1 MRTIAVITAGLSTP
15 SSTRRLAD
23 MLADAT
29 VAVIT
34 ARGESAEVTFI
45 EVRDLAR
52 DLADAFTVGGLSSRA
67 LDDAR
72 RTVASADAVIA
83 VSPVFKASY
92 SGLFKMFVDSL
103 DDDALRSVPALL
115 GATAGT
121 ARHSLAI
128 DHAMR
133 PLFSYMGAMVAPTG
147 VFAATDDFGAATFT
161 GGGYGAGETNRG
173 HAEGTAPL
181 TARVSRAAGELADLV
196 LAQGVGGLAAGATR
210 RSGAGIEE
218 SGGPSFGE
226 LLKGQLG

>member
-15 SSTRRLAD
+15 SSTRQLAD
-23 MLADAT
+23 MLSDAT
-29 VAVIT
+29 VAAIT
-34 ARGESAEVTFI
+34 ARGESAEVKVI

-52 DLADAFTVGGLSSRA
+52 DLADAFAVGGLSSER
-67 LDDAR
+67 LDEAR

-92 SGLFKMFVDSL
+92 SGLFKMFIDSL
-103 DDDALRSVPALL
+103 DDDALRSVPTVL

-121 ARHSLAI
+121 ARHSLAV

-161 GGGYGAGETNRG
+161 GGNGSGNGSGNG
-173 HAEGTAPL
+173 DDGGTAPL
-181 TARVSRAAGELADLV
+181 TSRVSRAAGELADLV
-196 LAQGVGGLAAGATR
+196 LSQGVGGLAAGATR
-210 RSGAGIEE
+210 RSGSGIEE
-218 SGGPSFGE
+218 PSGPSFGD
-226 LLKGQLG
+226 LLKGHLG

>member
-15 SSTRRLAD
+15 SSTRQLAD
-23 MLADAT
+23 MLGDGT
-29 VAVIT
+29 VAAIT
-34 ARGESAEVTFI
+34 ARGESGEVKVI

-52 DLADAFTVGGLSSRA
+52 DLADAFTVGGLSSEA
-67 LDDAR
+67 LDEAR

-92 SGLFKMFVDSL
+92 SGLFKMFIDSL
-103 DDDALRSVPALL
+103 DDDALRSVPTVL

-121 ARHSLAI
+121 ARHSLAV
-128 DHAMR
+128 DHALR

-161 GGGYGAGETNRG
+161 GGGSGKGG
-173 HAEGTAPL
+173 DDQGTAPL
-181 TARVSRAAGELADLV
+181 TSRVSRAAGELADLV

-210 RSGAGIEE
+210 RSGSGIEA
-218 SGGPSFGE
+218 SSGPSFGD
-226 LLKGQLG
+226 LLKGHLG

>member
-15 SSTRRLAD
+15 SSTRQLAD
-23 MLADAT
+23 MLGDAT
-29 VAVIT
+29 VAAIT
-34 ARGESAEVTFI
+34 ARGESGEVKVI

-52 DLADAFTVGGLSSRA
+52 DLADAFTVGGLSSEA
-67 LDDAR
+67 LDEAR

-92 SGLFKMFVDSL
+92 SGLFKMFIDSL
-103 DDDALRSVPALL
+103 DDDALRSVPTVL

-121 ARHSLAI
+121 ARHSLAV
-128 DHAMR
+128 DHALR

-161 GGGYGAGETNRG
+161 GGGSGKGG
-173 HAEGTAPL
+173 DDQGTAPL
-181 TARVSRAAGELADLV
+181 TSRVPRAAGELADLV

-210 RSGAGIEE
+210 RSGSGIEAP
-218 SGGPSFGE
+218 SGPSFGD
-226 LLKGQLG
+226 LLKGHLG